1 MGALLLNPDPTQA
14 YSNWRQNPAILLM
27 AMAATMQMAFASW
40 SLLTYNFAVE
50 ELSFTGREIGIQQSI
65 REIPGFLSFAA
76 VLFLLWF
83 REQTF
88 AYISLLLLAAG
99 GAVTGLFPSFYGFLI
114 VTFISSVGFHYY
126 ETMAQSLSLQL
137 LPKATAPTIMG
148 RVLAVGATA
157 QLVAFSIVFICWK
170 WFELDYAA
178 VFLLT
183 GGIALVGVVAMWIL
197 LPHHEGKVAQR
208 RELVLRK
215 RYWLYYALT
224 FMGGARRQIFLVF
237 AAFMMVERFGFQV
250 HEVAVLFFVNGAV
263 NMTLAP
269 KIGQLITRFGERK
282 ALTLEYIGLILVFT
296 AYAFVPNI
304 WIAVAL
310 YVIDHAFF
318 AMAIAMKTYFQKI
331 ADPADIAPTAGVAF
345 TINHIAAVF
354 IPVLFGF
361 VWLWSPA
368 AVFLAGAAMSGLS
381 LLMAR
386 MIPVNPHEGN
396 EFIWLERANHSTI
409 AKAS

>member
-1 MGALLLNPDPTQA
+1 
-14 YSNWRQNPAILLM
+14 M

-76 VLFLLWF
+76 VFFLLWF
-83 REQTF
+83 KEQTF
-88 AYISLLLLAAG
+88 AYISLVLLAVG

-148 RVLAVGATA
+148 KVLAVGAIS

-170 WFELDYAA
+170 WFELGYTAL
-178 VFLLT
+178 FLLT
-183 GGIALVGVVAMWIL
+183 GGIAFFGVIAMWIL
-197 LPHHEGKVAQR
+197 LPNHEGKVAQR

-237 AAFMMVERFGFQV
+237 AAFMMVERFGFRV
-250 HEVAVLFFVNGAV
+250 HEVAVLFFVNGAI
-263 NMTLAP
+263 NMVLAP

-282 ALTLEYIGLILVFT
+282 ALSVEYIGLILIFT

-304 WIAVAL
+304 WVAVAL
-310 YVIDHAFF
+310 YILDHAFF

-361 VWLWSPA
+361 IWLWSPA
-368 AVFLAGAAMSGLS
+368 AVFLAGAAMSAVS

-386 MIPVNPHEGN
+386 MIPIDPHEGN
-396 EFIWLERANHSTI
+396 EFIWLERANQSTV
-409 AKAS
+409 AKASP